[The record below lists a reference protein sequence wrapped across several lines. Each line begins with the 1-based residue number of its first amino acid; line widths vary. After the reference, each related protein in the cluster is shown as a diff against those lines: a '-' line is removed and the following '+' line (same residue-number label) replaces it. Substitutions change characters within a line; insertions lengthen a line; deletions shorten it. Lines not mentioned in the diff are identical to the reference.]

1 MTADAEISSLLEQH
15 FEMFQENRLVGKTHP
30 VLVCE
35 HKEDVECMYF
45 HLQEYYAD
53 FINSHVMES
62 CLKDCSITE
71 FKGKLF
77 AKEGEVEEYLK
88 NTPILRGKNM
98 QMAWKYI
105 FPSKQSKVYN
115 EYLVYDLIGIIGII
129 GGTFG
134 LFIGFSFK
142 DFILDIIDF
151 FRGINILKNKNH
163 F

>member
-1 MTADAEISSLLEQH
+1 MTEIISTVNALKSFKKQTL
-15 FEMFQENRLVGKTHP
+15 RKTHP

-35 HKEDVECMYF
+35 LKEDLECMYF
-45 HLQEYYAD
+45 HLQDYYAD
-53 FINSHVMES
+53 FINSHVLES

-77 AKEGEVEEYLK
+77 AKDGSVEEYLRD
-88 NTPILRGKNM
+88 TPDRRGKNM
-98 QMAWKYI
+98 KMAWKYI

-115 EYLVYDLIGIIGII
+115 EYLVYDLIGMIGII

-151 FRGINILKNKNH
+151 LRGVNIWKNKNH

>member
-1 MTADAEISSLLEQH
+1 
-15 FEMFQENRLVGKTHP
+15 
-30 VLVCE
+30 
-35 HKEDVECMYF
+35 MYF

-53 FINSHVMES
+53 FINSHVVES

-71 FKGKLF
+71 FKVKLF
-77 AKEGEVEEYLK
+77 AKEGEVEEYLQ
-88 NTPILRGKNM
+88 NTPILKGKNM

-151 FRGINILKNKNH
+151 FRGIIIFKNKNH